1 MMKYN
6 VVVVGCGNVGA
17 HAIQAV
23 NNAPDME
30 LVGIVEVADLCS
42 TLAETYSCPVAD
54 CISKLDR
61 PHGVILAIPS
71 TLIPRVAP
79 EYLRQGIATSDSFDI
94 HGQPMLDM
102 LATLD
107 TAAKDGQVASV
118 SAAGWDPGSDSLIR
132 AIFRFMAPQGI
143 THTNFGPG
151 MSMGHTVAVKKY
163 PGVRDALAM
172 TIPAGRGVHQREV
185 YVQLES
191 GADLKLIEEQICSDP
206 YFINDKTTVTHV
218 QDVSSLLDMG
228 HGVSLQRRGVASG
241 VHNQYLE
248 FTSSITNPAVT
259 AQVMV
264 SSLRAALRQKPG
276 AYVLLD
282 LPLLDFLP
290 GGREQLIKELC

>member
-1 MMKYN
+1 MIKFK
-6 VVVVGCGNVGA
+6 VAVVGCGNVGA

-23 NNAPDME
+23 SNAPDME
-30 LVGIVEVADLCS
+30 LVGIVEVASLCP

-54 CISKLDR
+54 CISKVDR

-71 TLIPRVAP
+71 TLIPAVAP
-79 EYLRQGIATSDSFDI
+79 EYLRQGIATSDSYDV
-94 HGQPMLDM
+94 HGQPMLDT

-107 TAAKDGQVASV
+107 VAAKEGQVASV
-118 SAAGWDPGSDSLIR
+118 SAAGWDPGTDSLIR
-132 AIFRFMAPQGI
+132 AIFRVMAPQGI
-143 THTNFGPG
+143 THTSFGPG
-151 MSMGHTVAVKKY
+151 MSMGHTVAVKNY

-185 YVQLES
+185 YVELEP
-191 GADLKLIEEQICSDP
+191 GTDLKTIEGQICSDP
-206 YFINDKTTVTHV
+206 YFIKDKTTVTQV

-241 VHNQYLE
+241 VHNQQFE
-248 FTSSITNPAVT
+248 FTSNITNPAVT

-264 SSLRAALRQKPG
+264 SSLRAALKQKPG

-290 GGREQLIKELC
+290 GDRQQLIRELC